1 MTNINMH
8 RQSEKGNVLFLI
20 LIAVALFAALS
31 YVVTQSTR
39 SGGGSTEREKNILSS
54 AQMTQYPTA
63 LRTSLIRIVLGGVGI
78 EGVLF
83 DPPGTGDFNTA
94 SVKEIFHPLG
104 GGAGYQEA
112 PADLSVSGNTALRW
126 SFNAEFDVPG
136 VGIDGAGGNDV
147 IAFLPGVSAG
157 VCKQVNEEL
166 GINTTEAPNNCT
178 SGSTFPAGIP
188 QVANAVPATIDTQM
202 ITGYVFPTTDRPDLA
217 GPAGCTTVFDRQ
229 ASGCFADTTA
239 GTPRYV
245 FYSVLLER

>member
-1 MTNINMH
+1 MITNKTT

-63 LRTSLIRIVLGGVGI
+63 LRTSIIRMVLGGVGI
-78 EGVLF
+78 EDVLF
-83 DPPGTGDFNTA
+83 DAPGTGNFA
-94 SVKEIFHPLG
+94 VSAPQEVFHPTG
-104 GGAGYQEA
+104 GGATFQQA
-112 PADLSVSGNTALRW
+112 PADLSSTGASTLDW
-126 SFNAEFDVPG
+126 SYNAEFDVPG
-136 VGIDGAGGNDV
+136 IGLNGAGGNDV

-166 GINTTEAPNNCT
+166 GINVSGCT
-178 SGSTFPAGIP
+178 AGASFPSGIP
-188 QVANAVPATIDTQM
+188 AVANATDVLVNTNM
-202 ITGYVFPTTDRPDLA
+202 IAGYTFPVTDRPDMV

-229 ASGCFADTTA
+229 ASGCFADTT
-239 GTPRYV
+239 GRYV

>member
-1 MTNINMH
+1 MTNITMQ

-63 LRTSLIRIVLGGVGI
+63 LRTSLIRLVLGGVAI
-78 EGVLF
+78 ENVMF
-83 DPPGTGDFNTA
+83 DAPGTGKFTQ
-94 SVKEIFHPLG
+94 SSSQEVFHPQG
-104 GGAGYQEA
+104 GGANYQQA
-112 PADLSVSGNTALRW
+112 PADLSVTGASQLTW
-126 SFNAEFDVPG
+126 TYNAQFDVPG
-136 VGIDGAGGNDV
+136 VGLDGPGGNDV
-147 IAFLPGVSAG
+147 IAFLPGVSSG

-166 GINTTEAPNNCT
+166 GIDVKNCT
-178 SGSTFPAGIP
+178 AGASFPSGVP
-188 QVANAVPATIDTQM
+188 QVANALVAEINTDM
-202 ITGYVFPTTDRPDLA
+202 VDGYVFPVADMPNLV

-229 ASGCFADTTA
+229 ASGCFADMTA
-239 GTPRYV
+239 SPNRFV